1 MKYLLDTCTFL
12 WFISGDEKIS
22 PVAAEL
28 IKNPENEIFLSVIS
42 NWECILKKNLGL
54 SALPQPLSQ
63 SLQERRERH
72 GILSLPLDETSLAHL
87 SKLPWHHKD
96 PFDRMLICQAL
107 EHSLSIVTPDVLI
120 SQYPVKTVW

>member
-22 PVAAEL
+22 RLAADL
-28 IKNPENEIFLSVIS
+28 IKNPENEILLSVIS
-42 NWECILKKNLGL
+42 NWECILKKKLGL
-54 SALPQPLSQ
+54 SALPQPLAQ

-72 GILSLPLDETSLAHL
+72 GIASLFLDETSLAHL

-107 EHSLSIVTPDVLI
+107 EHGLSIVTPDILI